1 MVRPGPLSGGR
12 CARAGLGAGAAQPGR
27 PPGRRPAGRVCSTGC
42 ALRLVSAA
50 HAAAPSFSPGAARS
64 GIARGPVPSRPVIP
78 GPAHLPW
85 EGRSTAHALDLERA
99 TPPGTGPQKYPA
111 LVAAPLVTT
120 GRSPREVPSICGAI
134 VGGGA
139 ARWQAATAGGRV
151 GRRFGVGPTICALAR
166 VTYESK
172 TMRAASSGW
181 PAAAATPSGSTPPVL
196 ASTRGSSAWRVA
208 CPQGCRPRP

>member
-1 MVRPGPLSGGR
+1 VVTALGLAWVQVRPNLGDHLAGAPQGASVAPVAR
-12 CARAGLGAGAAQPGR
+12 CAWF
-27 PPGRRPAGRVCSTGC
+27 
-42 ALRLVSAA
+42 SAA
-50 HAAAPSFSPGAARS
+50 HAAAPSFHPGPRGAASLGGLSPADPSSPAPPISPGRAGPRLMPWTWS
-64 GIARGPVPSRPVIP
+64 GQ
-78 GPAHLPW
+78 
-85 EGRSTAHALDLERA
+85 

-151 GRRFGVGPTICALAR
+151 GRRFGVGPRICALAR

-172 TMRAASSGW
+172 TMRATSSGW
-181 PAAAATPSGSTPPVL
+181 PAAAATPPVL
-196 ASTRGSSAWRVA
+196 ASTRGSSAWRAA
-208 CPQGCRPRP
+208 CPQGCRSRP